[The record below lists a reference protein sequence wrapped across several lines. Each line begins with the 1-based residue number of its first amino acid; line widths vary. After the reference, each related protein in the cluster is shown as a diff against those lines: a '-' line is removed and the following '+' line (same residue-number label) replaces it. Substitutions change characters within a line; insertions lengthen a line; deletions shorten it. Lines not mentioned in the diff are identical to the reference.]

1 MFKKL
6 RHDKNKIIAIYFFET
21 IIAITLVFLFFYYK
35 NKGIEFVDKYSMYC
49 LILLFII
56 FIIFNLIIMCSY
68 LKKSEKYLNR
78 TDITIA
84 SLFGNEVSPVFEF
97 GDIIIFVYN
106 EADEVI
112 WLSQTTLLKKEDIL
126 GQKVYDLIPD
136 FDELTI
142 QENNND
148 IFAKIS
154 GKTFK
159 IEINTSL
166 KVIYLKDVSAQVIQ
180 DEKMEQERPFIG
192 HIVIDN
198 YQDVIVSLNE
208 SEFVLFA
215 TSVKEIIMA
224 WAKSNNLFIR
234 SYGNDSFLIIG
245 EEKNYINILKNG
257 FSVLDEVR
265 EKAKEDDNPLTISIG
280 IGKGNTTSILR
291 TSELSYIRW
300 LRHRMPLL

>member
-84 SLFGNEVSPVFEF
+84 SLFGIEVSPVFEF

-148 IFAKIS
+148 IWK
-154 GKTFK
+154 
-159 IEINTSL
+159 N
-166 KVIYLKDVSAQVIQ
+166 
-180 DEKMEQERPFIG
+180 
-192 HIVIDN
+192 HN
-198 YQDVIVSLNE
+198 CC
-208 SEFVLFA
+208 
-215 TSVKEIIMA
+215 
-224 WAKSNNLFIR
+224 
-234 SYGNDSFLIIG
+234 FLQNS
-245 EEKNYINILKNG
+245 K
-257 FSVLDEVR
+257 
-265 EKAKEDDNPLTISIG
+265 
-280 IGKGNTTSILR
+280 
-291 TSELSYIRW
+291 W
-300 LRHRMPLL
+300 